1 MAYVKFALICL
12 VFGSNFML
20 MHRANQWFG
29 PIEVGLGRLL
39 FGAIAIAIVWAL
51 FERSARVRFKDLR
64 NLRLVAFIAF
74 ACPYALQPAL
84 IGMGFGHSFFGT
96 TIVFVPLLTVL
107 VSIPMIGVKPTTR
120 QLIGVLCGLAF
131 ALLLLFDGKI
141 RGIPVHILAL
151 AFCVPLCYATGNTWI
166 RRTLHDADPT
176 PISCI
181 MMLMAALMLTPFI
194 VVPGLSEAVN
204 AAPPETRVEFT
215 TSIAAL
221 IFLGA
226 IGTGACTWMF
236 VRLVQTEGPLFAG
249 MVTYVVPV
257 IAMLWGLG
265 DGERITM
272 PQTIAI
278 LGILCMVAIVQA
290 PAKKGSPAVEPIVE
304 PSEIV
309 D

>member
-20 MHRANQWFG
+20 MHRASKWFG
-29 PIEVGLGRLL
+29 PIEIGMGRLL
-39 FGAIAIAIVWAL
+39 FGAIALGLVWAL
-51 FERSARVRFKDLR
+51 FERKARLRLKDLR
-64 NLRLVAFIAF
+64 NLRIVAFVAF
-74 ACPYALQPAL
+74 AIPYALQPAL

-107 VSIPMIGVKPTTR
+107 VSIPMIGVKPTSR

-141 RGIPVHILAL
+141 RGIPVYVLGL

-181 MMLMAALMLTPFI
+181 MMLMAFMMLTPFLF
-194 VVPGLSEAVN
+194 VPGLAETVN
-204 AAPPETRVEFT
+204 AGPPETRTDFT
-215 TSIAAL
+215 TSLAAL

-236 VRLVQTEGPLFAG
+236 VRLVLTEGPLFAG

-265 DGERITM
+265 DGEKITT
-272 PQTIAI
+272 QQ
-278 LGILCMVAIVQA
+278 MVAIMGILFMVALVQA
-290 PAKKGSPAVEPIVE
+290 PAKKDSPAVEPIVE
-304 PSEIV
+304 PSEVV